1 MCMLCRPVKVCTDYI
16 QGIVILKKKNDVF
29 NFLIIY
35 CRSFQNSVLQGFTS
49 WKEMQLSSGIPGM
62 RMVKC
67 CRAE

>member
-1 MCMLCRPVKVCTDYI
+1 MCMLCRPVKSMYRLYSGNCYT
-16 QGIVILKKKNDVF
+16 KKNDVF

-35 CRSFQNSVLQGFTS
+35 CRSFQNSVLQVFTS